1 MKGKSSPRRISGCF
15 ILRAAVKTFKLNDC
29 NRQSGESFFC
39 PRWGPWRSSPD
50 DDRAWP
56 RRARCIYNTILRHH
70 APGFPRP
77 PQAVFCLRLF
87 NILPTHS
94 LELPCQLLSPFLEAL
109 CIVSCIETIV
119 SLSHRV
125 QQIAS
130 RIRMPLSNRNH
141 IAPAVA
147 DCDILTTPRP

>member
-1 MKGKSSPRRISGCF
+1 MIATGRVGRVSSAQGGGRGVFPQMAIGHGQG
-15 ILRAAVKTFKLNDC
+15 V
-29 NRQSGESFFC
+29 
-39 PRWGPWRSSPD
+39 PD
-50 DDRAWP
+50 VFT
-56 RRARCIYNTILRHH
+56 NTILRHH

-125 QQIAS
+125 QAD
-130 RIRMPLSNRNH
+130 RLSDLDATVQQESHSARRRG
-141 IAPAVA
+141 
-147 DCDILTTPRP
+147 L